1 MTRKILVFLFTV
13 KIATWQISGYFASDI
28 SAGVLA
34 IYSPPPIASH
44 AMPLARPPVGYR
56 KGNAL
61 RWRSVAVDCA
71 LLEGSASLRIGNWV
85 PAQTGTP
92 LMARGL
98 VGSESLSPLQCQS
111 NFHKSNCNFI
121 PAIGIQF
128 RNSNSAL
135 GPIPQYHF
143 PHWGPNIN
151 DWVPQLGMPILLG
164 LSNYIGRNWSWQ
176 FNSSNCNSAI
186 Q

>member
-1 MTRKILVFLFTV
+1 MFVSCSSNSRKEKKRNRRNRAPFFIRL
-13 KIATWQISGYFASDI
+13 FASDI

-61 RWRSVAVDCA
+61 RWRSVALDCA
-71 LLEGSASLRIGNWV
+71 LLEGSASPRIGNWV

-98 VGSESLSPLQCQS
+98 VGSESQHLFNS
-111 NFHKSNCNFI
+111 
-121 PAIGIQF
+121 IQF
-128 RNSNSAL
+128 PQIQLQSHSCNWD
-135 GPIPQYHF
+135 PIPQF
-143 PHWGPNIN
+143 QFRIGTQSAIS
-151 DWVPQLGMPILLG
+151 MPIG
-164 LSNYIGRNWSWQ
+164 GPKFQ
-176 FNSSNCNSAI
+176 
-186 Q
+186 